1 MGPFRHPGVLK
12 VEIAVGGSPRS
23 LTVLPALGAKACS
36 SVPAGTDSKKP
47 TASKRTLS
55 WAETVKK

>member
-1 MGPFRHPGVLK
+1 VTSEALLK
-12 VEIAVGGSPRS
+12 DEIAVDGSPRS
-23 LTVLPALGAKACS
+23 LTVLPALGAKARQ

-47 TASKRTLS
+47 RASKRTLS